1 MATRMRVC
9 LPFLVMLVI
18 VMPAAALSPVAE
30 LEEVSKSTARAATEA
45 FDKEPQDVQ
54 ASVAI
59 SLMSTV
65 ALMRLLRRR

>member
-1 MATRMRVC
+1 
-9 LPFLVMLVI
+9 MLVI

-45 FDKEPQDVQ
+45 SDTEPQDVQ

-65 ALMRLLRRR
+65 ALIRLLRSR